1 MGGVELGD
9 PAGRLEHHRVA
20 FDQAPFVAEGATAV
34 ALAREGLGVPGRPV
48 ELDVH
53 ALDEGLFGGELSGQQ
68 LVSHVVLSPSG
79 PQAARLP
86 GRKAA
91 SLLSYPLPPA
101 ADGGIG
107 QNVDW
112 SPASMCHAR
121 AVKVYISVDMEG
133 VAGISD
139 WEQCL
144 AGGDDYQLGRDLVLG
159 EVNAA
164 IDGALE
170 AGATEFLVNDSHS
183 LMRNLPPG
191 ELGGHASYLSG
202 RFKPL
207 YMMEGLDPSY
217 DVALFLGYHAA
228 MTTPGILSHTY
239 NPRAIA
245 NVTLN
250 GTVTGEAGINALVAM
265 HHGVPIEVITGDQ
278 YVGPEAAPFCPGINV
293 IEVKTSSAG
302 TPPSTCT
309 RTSPSSASARASA
322 RHWRTRRPGRRHST
336 CRPRSRCS

>member
-1 MGGVELGD
+1 
-9 PAGRLEHHRVA
+9 
-20 FDQAPFVAEGATAV
+20 
-34 ALAREGLGVPGRPV
+34 
-48 ELDVH
+48 
-53 ALDEGLFGGELSGQQ
+53 
-68 LVSHVVLSPSG
+68 
-79 PQAARLP
+79 
-86 GRKAA
+86 
-91 SLLSYPLPPA
+91 
-101 ADGGIG
+101 
-107 QNVDW
+107 
-112 SPASMCHAR
+112 
-121 AVKVYISVDMEG
+121 MEG

-228 MTTPGILSHTY
+228 MATPGILSHTY

-245 NVTLN
+245 YVTLN

-278 YVGPEAAPFCPGINV
+278 YVGPEATPFCPGINV
-293 IEVKTSSAG
+293 IEVKTSISRYAAEHLHPHIAQQRIREGVRQALENATAG
-302 TPPSTCT
+302 PPVIHLPATLEAQLMSPDMAEQATWLRGVERVSTTSVRFRDDDPLRLYRTFMTLVFLT
-309 RTSPSSASARASA
+309 RSLVEAR
-322 RHWRTRRPGRRHST
+322 
-336 CRPRSRCS
+336 